1 RVIAIVPASACV
13 AAGRLQIAPR
23 VGTDPDV
30 GPGRRNRKTAAETRI
45 IPSMRRLLTAVFTLV
60 LGASGA
66 TQSPRYDV
74 LIRNGRVI
82 DGTGTPAQ
90 DVDIGIRGGRIVDLG
105 SLAAATATRVIDAA
119 GLTVTPGF
127 IDVHSHASNGL
138 SGELKEGRQLLAQ
151 GITTVAL

>member
-1 RVIAIVPASACV
+1 APHASARDSDTACV
-13 AAGRLQIAPR
+13 GARRGRSPADGPAGRGR
-23 VGTDPDV
+23 SRRRS
-30 GPGRRNRKTAAETRI
+30 RRNRKTAAETRI

-119 GLTVTPGF
+119 GL
-127 IDVHSHASNGL
+127 
-138 SGELKEGRQLLAQ
+138 
-151 GITTVAL
+151 